1 MNNKAAAPAQNPLGS
16 APITSLMIKY
26 SIPTIVSLLV
36 TTIYNITDQVFI
48 GHTVGMLGNGATN
61 VVFPL
66 TVLTTALTQL
76 VGIGTAANFNMNMGA
91 KNMEAA
97 KKFAGTGMAMSIL
110 IGVIFG
116 LCVLIFKMPLL
127 HLCGAT
133 ANNLPYAS
141 TYLGITAIGMPF
153 LLFTNANAMLIRADG
168 SPRYSM
174 ICTITGAIL
183 NIGLDALFMMAL
195 DLGMRGAAWATV
207 ISQVFSFALCL
218 RYFFRF
224 KAFPFHISLLRLKK
238 PEVSRIAKLGTSNFL
253 NQTIMM
259 AVNIVMNNTLTYY
272 GMLSI
277 YGEDIPLAVVGVISK
292 LNTILVSIAVGM
304 SMGCQP
310 IFSFNMGAK
319 NYDRIIETYK
329 KARRFAF
336 TVGIIAF
343 VIFQLF
349 PRQITSIF
357 GDGSELYFDFAE
369 QYLRIFLAAVF
380 LFGMQ
385 PLIVNYFTATGNV
398 KKGIFLSVSRQGLCL
413 LPPLII
419 LPLIFG
425 IDGVLY
431 AGPVSDVAAFL
442 LAIITMN
449 RHMKELIKKESL

>member
-1 MNNKAAAPAQNPLGS
+1 
-16 APITSLMIKY
+16 
-26 SIPTIVSLLV
+26 
-36 TTIYNITDQVFI
+36 
-48 GHTVGMLGNGATN
+48 
-61 VVFPL
+61 
-66 TVLTTALTQL
+66 
-76 VGIGTAANFNMNMGA
+76 
-91 KNMEAA
+91 
-97 KKFAGTGMAMSIL
+97 
-110 IGVIFG
+110 
-116 LCVLIFKMPLL
+116 
-127 HLCGAT
+127 
-133 ANNLPYAS
+133 
-141 TYLGITAIGMPF
+141 
-153 LLFTNANAMLIRADG
+153 
-168 SPRYSM
+168 
-174 ICTITGAIL
+174 
-183 NIGLDALFMMAL
+183 
-195 DLGMRGAAWATV
+195 
-207 ISQVFSFALCL
+207 
-218 RYFFRF
+218 
-224 KAFPFHISLLRLKK
+224 
-238 PEVSRIAKLGTSNFL
+238 
-253 NQTIMM
+253 M

>member
-1 MNNKAAAPAQNPLGS
+1 MEKKTVTPAENPLGS
-16 APITSLMIKY
+16 APIRSLIIKY

-48 GHTVGMLGNGATN
+48 GHTIGMLGNGATN

-97 KKFAGTGMAMSIL
+97 KKFAGTGMAMTIV
-110 IGVIFG
+110 IGVVFC

-133 ANNLPYAS
+133 EGNLPYAS
-141 TYLGITAIGMPF
+141 TYLGITAFGLPF
-153 LLFTNANAMLIRADG
+153 LLFANANSMLIRADG

-174 ICTITGAIL
+174 ICTVTGAIL
-183 NIGLDALFMMAL
+183 NIGLDALFMLGL
-195 DLGMRGAAWATV
+195 DMGMEGAALATV
-207 ISQVFSFALCL
+207 ISQIFSFVLCL

-224 KAFPFHISLLRLKK
+224 KAFSFSIRLLSLRKA
-238 PEVSRIAKLGTSNFL
+238 EVSRIAKLGTSNFL
-253 NQTIMM
+253 NQTIMV

-292 LNTILVSIAVGM
+292 LNAILVAIAVGM

-319 NYDRIIETYK
+319 NYGRIRETYK
-329 KARRFAF
+329 QTRIFAL
-336 TVGIIAF
+336 VIGLIAF
-343 VIFQLF
+343 AVFQLF
-349 PRQITSIF
+349 PRQLTMIF
-357 GDGSELYFDFAE
+357 GDGTELYFAFAE
-369 QYLRIFLAAVF
+369 QYLRIFMAAIF
-380 LFGMQ
+380 LYAFQ
-385 PLIVNYFTATGNV
+385 PLVINYFTATGNV
-398 KKGIFLSVSRQGLCL
+398 KKGIFLSIARQGICL
-413 LPPLII
+413 LPPLIV

-431 AGPVSDVAAFL
+431 AGPISDVAAFL
-442 LAIITMN
+442 FVIITMSK
-449 RHMKELIKKESL
+449 HMKELGKS